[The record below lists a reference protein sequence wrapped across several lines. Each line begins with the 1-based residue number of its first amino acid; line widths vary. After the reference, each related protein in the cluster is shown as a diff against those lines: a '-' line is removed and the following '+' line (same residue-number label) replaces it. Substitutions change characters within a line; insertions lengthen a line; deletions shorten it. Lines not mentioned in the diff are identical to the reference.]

1 MVGWRDVKA
10 LEMRTRRSSQQPSK
24 EVTMTKET
32 NTTPTPF
39 LKGLDPEFQRFLE
52 LVDRFESEMMR
63 LEVAIAALKIGYYA
77 MTPGLKK
84 IVSQAE

>member
-1 MVGWRDVKA
+1 
-10 LEMRTRRSSQQPSK
+10 
-24 EVTMTKET
+24 MTKET
-32 NTTPTPF
+32 NTTTVPF
-39 LKGLDPEFQRFLE
+39 RKELDPEIQRFLE
-52 LVDRFESEMMR
+52 IVDWFESEMMR